1 MVLAS
6 RLTAVFIIAL
16 VTKELSKRQ
25 ILTFIAAFFNW
36 LPQDFEDLFSE
47 EINLC
52 LIKLFT

>member
-52 LIKLFT
+52 LIELFT